1 MCGSNC
7 YLWVVTKTFPITA
20 LQTNRQQI
28 AELAEKR
35 EEENDRFRFFLKS
48 LPSHQVD
55 AMVHRLNDEISAAN
69 DCTQCGACCR
79 KLMIEVS
86 ASDAERMATGL
97 QIDITDFET
106 SYVEKGH
113 EGRMLL
119 NHIPCRFLEGNKC
132 TQYEHRFTDCREFP
146 HLHQPNFT
154 GRLFSTLMNYAIC
167 PIIFNVV
174 EELKKETQF
183 Y

>member
-1 MCGSNC
+1 
-7 YLWVVTKTFPITA
+7 
-20 LQTNRQQI
+20 
-28 AELAEKR
+28 
-35 EEENDRFRFFLKS
+35 
-48 LPSHQVD
+48 
-55 AMVHRLNDEISAAN
+55 MVHRLNDEISAAN